1 LLRFGR
7 LTKAQG
13 AARPLAK
20 RAEPSLQRV
29 NEAPMNIELS
39 NALVTP
45 VLALLAGILILV
57 VARILNYFVTVY
69 LNVVGLEPPVRF
81 EAAQSPVGT
90 PA

>member
-1 LLRFGR
+1 
-7 LTKAQG
+7 
-13 AARPLAK
+13 
-20 RAEPSLQRV
+20 
-29 NEAPMNIELS
+29 MNIESS

-57 VARILNYFVTVY
+57 APRILNYFVTVY

-81 EAAQSPVGT
+81 EAAQSPAGT